1 MIRTSFAATALFR
14 YSAQRTGFAA
24 CALIASGFLI
34 GCGTSTT
41 SPGGG
46 SKGQA
51 TTGVSV
57 SGYPAGQPK
66 DAGSP
71 ALASSTEA
79 QYSREQK
86 KEGDA
91 EKKGAE
97 PAK

>member
-1 MIRTSFAATALFR
+1 MIGKMIRNSLAAA
-14 YSAQRTGFAA
+14 S
-24 CALIASGFLI
+24 LIAAGFLI

-57 SGYPAGQPK
+57 SGYPAGSPK

-79 QYSREQK
+79 QYSRDQK
-86 KEGDA
+86 KEGEA
-91 EKKGAE
+91 ETKGTE
-97 PAK
+97 PGK

>member
-1 MIRTSFAATALFR
+1 MIRNSLAVAAVL
-14 YSAQRTGFAA
+14 AA
-24 CALIASGFLI
+24 VFTI

-46 SKGQA
+46 SKAQA

-79 QYSREQK
+79 EYSRDQK
-86 KEGDA
+86 
-91 EKKGAE
+91 EKTETSGTSQSPK
-97 PAK
+97 